1 MIIDK
6 VVEKYVSRARQLR
19 LLLVTS
25 FEWMLVAAG
34 VMVLSLTLPSILKEL
49 PGAAE
54 LKGTIAS
61 SVFMGMLV
69 GALSSGFISDFF
81 GRKVGNIMFLVLAG
95 LFSGLT
101 GASSDGTN
109 FIVNRFL
116 AGVGYGGLLPV
127 VNAYLTEFTAIKIR
141 GLYLTLLETSWAVGS
156 ILLGV
161 YTILTLGVFG
171 WRASYYLLALVSLPL
186 LAVVFLLPESPKF
199 AYMKGGRKAL
209 EKALGTKIDEK
220 VEMHKI
226 KKVPF
231 LEILSKRFAL
241 RTLVVWFSWFTVSFI
256 YYGLFIW
263 APNIFR
269 SKGIAPGSALF
280 YTFFMLMMQLP
291 GYLLAAYLIE
301 RIGRKKS
308 IMFFFGGTA
317 VSALLLAAVNS
328 QGMLLFSSVVMSVF
342 CLGAW
347 GMVYAYTPEL
357 YPTEMRGL
365 GNGSAGMMARIAGII
380 APYYT
385 AFMMD
390 KTGSITWVMIPMF
403 LLAITAV
410 ILNAAF
416 GIETRG
422 KPIE

>member
-19 LLLVTS
+19 ILLVTS
-25 FEWMLVAAG
+25 LEWMLVAAG

-69 GALSSGFISDFF
+69 GALSSGFISDIF

-109 FIVNRFL
+109 FIINRFL

-141 GLYLTLLETSWAVGS
+141 GLYLTLLEASWAIGS

-171 WRASYYLLALVSLPL
+171 WRASYYLLTLVSLPL
-186 LAVVFLLPESPKF
+186 LAVVSLLPESPKF
-199 AYMKGGRKAL
+199 AYMRGGRRAL

-231 LEILSKRFAL
+231 LEILSKRFAP
-241 RTLVVWFSWFTVSFI
+241 RTLMVWFSWFTVSFI

-263 APNIFR
+263 APKIFR
-269 SKGIAPGSALF
+269 SKGIAPGNALM

-308 IMFFFGGTA
+308 IMFFFSGTA

-365 GNGSAGMMARIAGII
+365 GNGSAGVMARIAGII

-390 KTGSITWVMIPMF
+390 KTGSITWVMIPMS
-403 LLAITAV
+403 LLAITTV
-410 ILNAAF
+410 ILNATF

-422 KPIE
+422 KPVE